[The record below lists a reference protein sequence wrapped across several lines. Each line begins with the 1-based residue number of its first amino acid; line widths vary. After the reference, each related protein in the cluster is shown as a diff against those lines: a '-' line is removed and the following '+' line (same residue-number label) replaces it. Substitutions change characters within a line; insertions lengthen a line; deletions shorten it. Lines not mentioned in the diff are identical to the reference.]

1 MPNYC
6 YNSLKITG
14 TKESLE
20 AFRKKYI
27 VKDEY
32 CNGSDHFD
40 FHKVIPM
47 PKALGVEDNSSAD
60 HMWDLLYGIE
70 QYKTNP
76 KRLGE
81 DAFGIHQ
88 LIEHMKK
95 TGETK
100 EDAIAR
106 ILEHHPT
113 AKEEAEQY
121 QKNLGKYG
129 HKTWYGWRVAKWGT
143 KWNSIGDTTSV
154 SLVENEEK
162 CELYIDFDTAWS
174 PCVPV
179 AKKLIKKHRDLTFDF
194 TYEEPGCCFQ
204 GCVEGSHGF
213 VMKDEC
219 WDYTPEE
226 DEDFDDEE

>member
-6 YNSLKITG
+6 YNSFKITG

-20 AFRKKYI
+20 AFRKKYTS
-27 VKDEY
+27 KDEHGQEY
-32 CNGSDHFD
+32 FD

-70 QYKTNP
+70 QYNKNP
-76 KRLGE
+76 KSLGE
-81 DAFGIHQ
+81 NAYWIHQ
-88 LIEHMKK
+88 LTEKMKE

-100 EDAIAR
+100 EAAIEA
-106 ILEHHPT
+106 ILKHHPT

-121 QKNLGKYG
+121 QKNLVKYG

-143 KWNSIGDTTSV
+143 KWNCIGGTTSI
-154 SLVENEEK
+154 SLIEGTEGAW
-162 CELYIDFDTAWS
+162 ELYIDFDTAWS

-179 AKKLIKKHRDLTFDF
+179 VKKLIKKHRELTFDF
-194 TYEEPGCCFQ
+194 TYEEPGYAFQ

-219 WDYTPEE
+219 WDYNPE
-226 DEDFDDEE
+226 DEDDCEDEE

>member
-6 YNSLKITG
+6 YNSFKITG
-14 TKESLE
+14 SKESLE
-20 AFRKKYI
+20 AFRKKYV

-32 CNGSDHFD
+32 GNDHFD
-40 FHKVIPM
+40 FHKVVPM
-47 PKALGVEDNSSAD
+47 PRALGVEDNSSAD

-81 DAFGIHQ
+81 NAFFIHQ
-88 LIEHMKK
+88 LIEHMEK

-100 EDAIAR
+100 EAAVAK
-106 ILEHHPT
+106 ILENHPT

-121 QKNLGKYG
+121 QKNLEKYG

-179 AKKLIKKHRDLTFDF
+179 VKKLIKKHRDLTFDF
-194 TYEEPGCCFQ
+194 TYEEPGCAFQ

-219 WDYTPEE
+219 WDYAPED
-226 DEDFDDEE
+226 DEDFDDE

>member
-6 YNSLKITG
+6 YNSFKITG
-14 TKESLE
+14 SKESLE
-20 AFRKKYI
+20 AFRKKYV

-32 CNGSDHFD
+32 GNDHFD

-47 PKALGVEDNSSAD
+47 PRALGVEDNSSAD
-60 HMWDLLYGIE
+60 HMWDLLYGID
-70 QYKTNP
+70 QYNKNP
-76 KRLGE
+76 KNLGE
-81 DAFGIHQ
+81 AAFGIHQ
-88 LIEHMKK
+88 LTEHLNQ

-100 EDAIAR
+100 EAAIAR
-106 ILEHHPT
+106 ILEHHPK

-121 QKNLGKYG
+121 QKNIEKYG

-143 KWNSIGDTTSV
+143 KWNSIVDTTSV

-179 AKKLIKKHRDLTFDF
+179 VKKLIKKHRDLTFDF
-194 TYEEPGCCFQ
+194 TYEEPGCAFQ

-219 WDYTPEE
+219 WDYAPED
-226 DEDFDDEE
+226 DEDFDDE

>member
-6 YNSLKITG
+6 YNSFKITG
-14 TKESLE
+14 PKESLE
-20 AFRKKYI
+20 AFRKKYV

-32 CNGSDHFD
+32 GNDHFD

-47 PKALGVEDNSSAD
+47 PRALGVEDNSSAD

-70 QYKTNP
+70 QYKANP

-81 DAFGIHQ
+81 NAFFIHQ
-88 LIEHMKK
+88 LIEHMEK

-100 EDAIAR
+100 EAAVAQ
-106 ILEHHPT
+106 ILENHPT

-121 QKNLGKYG
+121 QKNLEKYG

-179 AKKLIKKHRDLTFDF
+179 VKKLIKKHRDLTFDF
-194 TYEEPGCCFQ
+194 TYEEPGCAFQ

-219 WDYTPEE
+219 WDYTPED
-226 DEDFDDEE
+226 DEDFDDE

>member
-14 TKESLE
+14 SKESLE

-27 VKDEY
+27 SKDERGTEY
-32 CNGSDHFD
+32 FD

-47 PKALGVEDNSSAD
+47 PSALGVEDNSSAD
-60 HMWDLLYGIE
+60 HMWDLLYGID
-70 QYKTNP
+70 QYNQNP
-76 KRLGE
+76 KSLGE
-81 DAFGIHQ
+81 TAFWIGE
-88 LIEHMKK
+88 LIKEMNK

-100 EDAIAR
+100 EAAIER
-106 ILEHHPT
+106 ILKHHPT

-121 QKNLGKYG
+121 QKNLVKYG
-129 HKTWYGWRVAKWGT
+129 YKTWYGWRVAKWGT
-143 KWNSIGDTTSV
+143 KWNSIGDTGSI
-154 SLVENEEK
+154 SLVETEEK
-162 CELYIDFDTAWS
+162 CELSIDFDTAWS
-174 PCVPV
+174 PCIPV
-179 AKKLIKKHRDLTFDF
+179 VKKLIKKHRDLTFDF

-213 VMKDEC
+213 VTKDKC